1 MNFPLFIARR
11 YLFAKKSHNVINV
24 ISAIS
29 VAGIMLASFALI
41 CTLSVFNGFHDLVE
55 SLFKDFD
62 PEIKVVAQGRKFF
75 STDEERIVKASSL
88 DFVDVCSF
96 TLQEQA
102 LISYKSKQQIA
113 MIKGVEESYHDLVGI
128 ENLLKGNGIYM
139 LEDEVCHYGILG
151 IGLVSRMD
159 CGIKPAY
166 PLTLYV
172 PRKEGRVSI
181 NNPVASFNH
190 ASIYSPGVIFQVEQE
205 KYDDN
210 YVIISLSL
218 AQQLTDRDGEASALE
233 IKTKEGTSLRKA
245 IRELESLLGPGYEVQ
260 DRIHQQ
266 QDVFKVFKLEKFIS
280 YLFLTFILL
289 IACFN
294 IIGSLIMLMVEKQKD
309 AVLLESMGAEQK
321 TIERIFISN
330 GVLISLIGAV
340 SGLVLGVIAVLLQQK
355 FGFISL
361 GAQGNF
367 IVDAYPVS
375 IQVKDILLVLVTV
388 LVVSFLSVRPIGPIA
403 RRFIRKL
410 ESD

>member
-1 MNFPLFIARR
+1 VNFPFFIARR

-62 PEIKVVAQGRKFF
+62 PEIKVVASGHKFF
-75 STDEERIVKASSL
+75 TMDDERISRIKEL
-88 DFVDVCSF
+88 DFVEVSTF
-96 TLQEQA
+96 TLEEQA

-113 MIKGVEESYHDLVGI
+113 MIKGVQDSYHDLVGI
-128 ENLLKGNGIYM
+128 ENLLKGNGIFM
-139 LEDEVCHYGILG
+139 LQDDVCNYGILG
-151 IGLVSRMD
+151 IGLMGRMD
-159 CGIKPAY
+159 CGVSPSY
-166 PLTLYV
+166 PLKLYV
-172 PRKEGRVSI
+172 PKKDGRISI
-181 NNPVASFNH
+181 TAPATSFNQ
-190 ASIYSPGVIFQVEQE
+190 ASIYSPGVIFKVEQE

-210 YVIISLSL
+210 YVLISLAL
-218 AQQLTDRDGEASALE
+218 AQQLTDRANEASALE
-233 IKTKEGTSLRKA
+233 IKTVKGTSLRKA
-245 IRELESLLGPGYEVQ
+245 IREIQGILGPDFDVQ
-260 DRIHQQ
+260 DRIRQQ
-266 QDVFKVFKLEKFIS
+266 EDVFKVFKLEKFIS

-294 IIGSLIMLMVEKQKD
+294 IIGSLIMLMVEKQQD
-309 AVLLESMGAEQK
+309 AALLASMGASRH
-321 TIERIFISN
+321 TIERIFITN

-340 SGLVLGVIAVLLQQK
+340 SGLVLGVIAALLQQK

-361 GAQGNF
+361 GTSGNF

-375 IQVKDILLVLVTV
+375 IQIKDIIVVLVTV

-403 RRFIRKL
+403 RRFIRDSKA
-410 ESD
+410 D

>member
-1 MNFPLFIARR
+1 MNFPFYIARR

-62 PEIKVVAQGRKFF
+62 PEIKVVASGHKFF
-75 STDEERIVKASSL
+75 TMDDERISRIREL
-88 DFVDVCSF
+88 DFVEVSTF
-96 TLQEQA
+96 TLEEQA

-113 MIKGVEESYHDLVGI
+113 MIKGVQDSYHDLVGI
-128 ENLLKGNGIYM
+128 ENLLKGNGIFM
-139 LEDEVCHYGILG
+139 LQDDVCNYGILG
-151 IGLVSRMD
+151 IGLMGRMD
-159 CGIKPAY
+159 CGVSPSY
-166 PLTLYV
+166 PLKLYV
-172 PRKEGRVSI
+172 PKKDGRISI
-181 NNPVASFNH
+181 TAPATSFNQ
-190 ASIYSPGVIFQVEQE
+190 ASIYSPGVIFKVEQE

-210 YVIISLSL
+210 YVLISLAL
-218 AQQLTDRDGEASALE
+218 AQQLTDRANEASALE
-233 IKTKEGTSLRKA
+233 IKTVKGTSLRKA
-245 IRELESLLGPGYEVQ
+245 IREIQGILGPDFDVQ
-260 DRIHQQ
+260 DRIRQQ
-266 QDVFKVFKLEKFIS
+266 EDVFKVFKLEKFIS

-294 IIGSLIMLMVEKQKD
+294 IIGSLIMLMVEKQQD
-309 AVLLESMGAEQK
+309 AALLASMGASRH
-321 TIERIFISN
+321 TIERIFITN

-340 SGLVLGVIAVLLQQK
+340 SGLVLGVIAALLQQK

-361 GAQGNF
+361 GTSGNF

-375 IQVKDILLVLVTV
+375 IQIKDIIVVLVTV

-403 RRFIRKL
+403 RRFIRDSKA
-410 ESD
+410 D

>member
-102 LISYKSKQQIA
+102 LINYKSKQQIA

-403 RRFIRKL
+403 RRFIRKS

>member
-1 MNFPLFIARR
+1 MNFPFYIARR

-29 VAGIMLASFALI
+29 VAGIILASFALI

-55 SLFKDFD
+55 SLFRDFD
-62 PEIKVVAQGRKFF
+62 PEIKVVSADRKFF
-75 STDEERIVKASSL
+75 SIDDELIRQAKEL
-88 DFVDVCSF
+88 DFIDVYTF
-96 TLQEQA
+96 TLEEQA

-113 MIKGVEESYHDLVGI
+113 MIKGVDDSYHDLVGI

-139 LEDEVCHYGILG
+139 LEDAVCHYGIMG
-151 IGLVSRMD
+151 VGLMNKMD
-159 CGIKPAY
+159 TGIKPSS
-166 PLTLYV
+166 PLKLYV
-172 PRKEGRVSI
+172 PKKEGRVNLS
-181 NNPVASFNH
+181 NPVTSFNY
-190 ASIYSPGVIFQVEQE
+190 ANIYSPGVIFCVEQE

-210 YVIISLSL
+210 YVLISLEL
-218 AQQLTDRDGEASALE
+218 AQQLTDRTNEASALE

-245 IRELESLLGPGYEVQ
+245 IRQLQTLLGPGFEVQ
-260 DRIHQQ
+260 DRLHQQ
-266 QDVFKVFKLEKFIS
+266 KDVFKVFKMEKFIS

-309 AVLLESMGAEQK
+309 AGLLESMGAEQK
-321 TIERIFISN
+321 TVERIFIIN

-340 SGLVLGVIAVLLQQK
+340 TGLALGIIAVLLQQK
-355 FGFISL
+355 YGFISL
-361 GAQGNF
+361 GSAGNF

-375 IQVKDILLVLVTV
+375 IKLQDIILVLVTV

-403 RRFIRKL
+403 RWFIRKS

>member
-1 MNFPLFIARR
+1 MNFPFFIARR

-62 PEIKVVAQGRKFF
+62 PEIKVVASGHKFF
-75 STDEERIVKASSL
+75 TMDDERISRIKEL
-88 DFVDVCSF
+88 DFVEVSTF
-96 TLQEQA
+96 TLEEQA

-113 MIKGVEESYHDLVGI
+113 MIKGVQDSYHDLVGI
-128 ENLLKGNGIYM
+128 ENLLKGNGIFM
-139 LEDEVCHYGILG
+139 LQDDVCNYGILG
-151 IGLVSRMD
+151 IGLMGRMD
-159 CGIKPAY
+159 CGVSPSY
-166 PLTLYV
+166 PLKLYV
-172 PRKEGRVSI
+172 PKKDGRISI
-181 NNPVASFNH
+181 TAPATSFNQ
-190 ASIYSPGVIFQVEQE
+190 ASIYSPGVIFKVEQE

-210 YVIISLSL
+210 YVLISLAL
-218 AQQLTDRDGEASALE
+218 AQQLTDRANEASALE
-233 IKTKEGTSLRKA
+233 IKTVKGTSLRKA
-245 IRELESLLGPGYEVQ
+245 IREIQGILGPDFDVQ
-260 DRIHQQ
+260 DRIRQQ
-266 QDVFKVFKLEKFIS
+266 EDVFKVFKLEKFIS

-294 IIGSLIMLMVEKQKD
+294 IIGSLIMLMVEKQQD
-309 AVLLESMGAEQK
+309 AALLASMGASRH
-321 TIERIFISN
+321 TIERIFITN

-340 SGLVLGVIAVLLQQK
+340 SGLVLGVIAALLQQK

-361 GAQGNF
+361 GTSGNF

-375 IQVKDILLVLVTV
+375 IQIKDIIVVLVTV

-403 RRFIRKL
+403 RRFIRDSKA
-410 ESD
+410 D

>member
-1 MNFPLFIARR
+1 MNFPFYIARR

-55 SLFKDFD
+55 SLFRDFD
-62 PEIKVVAQGRKFF
+62 PELKIVPATGKFF
-75 STDEERIVKASSL
+75 SIDDERIEEAKNL
-88 DFVDVCSF
+88 DFIDVYTF
-96 TLQEQA
+96 TLEEQA

-128 ENLLKGNGIYM
+128 ENLLRGKGIFM
-139 LEDEVCHYGILG
+139 LEDAVCNYGIMG

-159 CGIKPAY
+159 CGVSPSY
-166 PLTLYV
+166 PLKLYV
-172 PRKEGRVSI
+172 PKKEGRISLS
-181 NNPVASFNH
+181 NPATSFNQ
-190 ASIYSPGVIFQVEQE
+190 ASIYSPGVVFKVDQE

-210 YVIISLSL
+210 YVIISLEL
-218 AQQLTDRDGEASALE
+218 AQKLTDRTGEASALE
-233 IKTKEGTSLRKA
+233 IKTVEGTSQRKA
-245 IRELESLLGPGYEVQ
+245 IRELEAILGQDFKVQ
-260 DRIHQQ
+260 DRLHQQ
-266 QDVFKVFKLEKFIS
+266 EDVFKVFKLEKFIS

-294 IIGSLIMLMVEKQKD
+294 IIGSLIMLMVEKQQDSK
-309 AVLLESMGAEQK
+309 LLSSMGADRK
-321 TIERIFISN
+321 TIERIFITN
-330 GVLISLIGAV
+330 GVFISLIGAV
-340 SGLVLGVIAVLLQQK
+340 SGLVLGIIAVVLQQK

-361 GAQGNF
+361 GSTGNF

-375 IQVKDILLVLVTV
+375 IRTADILLVLVTV

-403 RRFIRKL
+403 RRFIRES

>member
-1 MNFPLFIARR
+1 MNFPFYIARR

-41 CTLSVFNGFHDLVE
+41 CTLSVFNGFHELVE

-62 PEIKVVAQGRKFF
+62 PELKVVSADKKFF
-75 STDEERIVKASSL
+75 STDDERIRKAITP
-88 DFVDVCSF
+88 DFIDVYTF
-96 TLQEQA
+96 TLEEQA

-113 MIKGVEESYHDLVGI
+113 MIKGVDDSYHDLVGI
-128 ENLLKGNGIYM
+128 EKLLKGNGIYM
-139 LEDEVCHYGILG
+139 LEDEVCHYAIMG
-151 IGLVSRMD
+151 IGLMGYMN
-159 CGIKPAY
+159 CGMKPAY
-166 PLTLYV
+166 PLKLYV
-172 PRKEGRVSI
+172 PKKEGNVSLI
-181 NNPVASFNH
+181 DPTTSFNQ
-190 ASIYSPGVIFQVEQE
+190 ASIYSPGVVFCVEQE

-210 YVIISLSL
+210 YVLISLSL
-218 AQQLTDRDGEASALE
+218 AQQLTDRENEASALE

-245 IRELESLLGPGYEVQ
+245 IRELESLLGPDFKVQ
-260 DRIHQQ
+260 DRLHQQ
-266 QDVFKVFKLEKFIS
+266 QDVFKVFKMEKFIS

-294 IIGSLIMLMVEKQKD
+294 IIGSLIMLMVEKQQD
-309 AVLLESMGAEQK
+309 AGLLESMGAEPG
-321 TIERIFISN
+321 TVESIFIIN

-340 SGLVLGVIAVLLQQK
+340 TGLCLGVIAVLLQQK
-355 FGFISL
+355 YGFISL
-361 GAQGNF
+361 GTAGNF

-375 IQVKDILLVLVTV
+375 IKIQDIILVLVTV

-403 RRFIRKL
+403 RRFIRKS